1 MNLNSEPKCD
11 SVRNA
16 SADMHYEQLL
26 AQLRQAQ
33 LEAALAGRIAESAF
47 FAAEAQALRDEWA
60 QDNVICA

>member
-16 SADMHYEQLL
+16 STDMHYEQML

-60 QDNVICA
+60 QDNAICA